1 MGSNNYYVENNNGG
15 IVGGNHN
22 KIVNYTIITNQFIF
36 ENSEA
41 DAVYLKEGIHM
52 LLSFE
57 IVDKYVEP
65 LTQEIDERL
74 SMGGFPLKIKIT
86 NLVED
91 CANGVYYNGGNSD
104 REVEKLI
111 NGLFTLICTSRSFF
125 YRAKI
130 VKVGNNYFFEMYPNN
145 YNF

>member
-15 IVGGNHN
+15 IVGGHDNV
-22 KIVNYTIITNQFIF
+22 INYTIRTGQFIF
-36 ENSEA
+36 ENSEE
-41 DAVYLKEGIHM
+41 DANNLTKGTHL
-52 LLSFE
+52 LLSLE
-57 IVDKYVEP
+57 IFNKYVEP

-91 CANGVYYNGGNSD
+91 CANGVYYNGGNND
-104 REVEKLI
+104 REVEKLV

-125 YRAKI
+125 YLAKI
-130 VKVGNNYFFEMYPNN
+130 VRVGNNYFFEMYPNDYN
-145 YNF
+145 Y